1 MVTITYGAKV
11 CYKTLCFK
19 QYHNL
24 SKRKPIKRFQIEKI
38 REYSKT
44 RLHETHK
51 PTPKPKVIKPRKK
64 TFKKLKS
71 LFLHFV
77 KHHSN
82 E

>member
-1 MVTITYGAKV
+1 MIHKHVARHNVSNNIIIYQRG
-11 CYKTLCFK
+11 KT
-19 QYHNL
+19 
-24 SKRKPIKRFQIEKI
+24 IKRYQIEKI

-44 RLHETHK
+44 RLHETQK